1 MSEFDRVKTL
11 ISMDMSQIEKYG
23 AQPESVSLD
32 IIAQCMILIAQELA
46 IANDKNTIIEKAIKE
61 AEACRDEMDE
71 AEGSIAYSGMWEYM
85 IEILKG
91 EHE

>member
-11 ISMDMSQIEKYG
+11 ISMDMSQIEKHG

-46 IANDKNTIIEKAIKE
+46 IANDKNTIIEKALKE
-61 AEACRDEMDE
+61 AIRRKQQMEK
-71 AEGSIAYSGMWEYM
+71 GPIAYSGMWNDI

-91 EHE
+91 EHK